1 MKIRFKK
8 KYLYFLK
15 CQGDLTP
22 LRPWRLIM
30 KDLFGLSKAFDIV
43 SHEIVKKLFTRS
55 AITDCKLKK
64 TNENNFQHDKM

>member
-30 KDLFGLSKAFDIV
+30 KDLFGLSKAFNIV
-43 SHEIVKKLFTRS
+43 SHEIVKKLFTWS
-55 AITDCKLKK
+55 AITDYKLKK

>member
-43 SHEIVKKLFTRS
+43 SHEIVKKLFT
-55 AITDCKLKK
+55 
-64 TNENNFQHDKM
+64 